1 MSLSTDATFRRR
13 QLTSETEKAYGA
25 FVDRF
30 NRMWTLSD
38 PPHRRQY

>member
-1 MSLSTDATFRRR
+1 VR
-13 QLTSETEKAYGA
+13 LTSETEKAYGA